1 MIKAFASAA
10 LALTLTLAPNLIGAQ
25 CNNILESCAKANP
38 GAMAEFTLV
47 DAAYDQLDAKG
58 GKLKLTLFA
67 GNTYRFLSCK
77 DDKVKALMMVL
88 ADSKGNKIA
97 DNVTQD
103 EKGVYKMMEVNCTA
117 TGEYMLVL
125 MPFSGEGCAGFI
137 YAMK

>member
-1 MIKAFASAA
+1 MIRTAFALSLA
-10 LALTLTLAPNLIGAQ
+10 LALSLAPTLIGAQ
-25 CNNILESCAKANP
+25 CGSILESCAKANP
-38 GAMAEFTLV
+38 GAMAGYTLV

-77 DDKVKALMMVL
+77 EDKVNALVMVL
-88 ADSKGNKIA
+88 ADSKGNPIA
-97 DNVTQD
+97 NNMTED

-125 MPFSGEGCAGFI
+125 LPFNGEGCAGFI